1 MEKTCEPSFYGAFRK
16 KSRRRRSVWR
26 TGLWIWCKI
35 TNCFENYSGVWWKN
49 FFFVFQSGLRIGQ
62 DYNESD
68 VESDTT
74 DLRHTFR
81 SKTNV
86 NLTLTRKKYC
96 QSTKVYYNIFN
107 SEFEFEQL
115 QNQIKAMRKHV
126 FNIAF
131 NLFLQNVPTEKL
143 PNELWEKI
151 WKITLL
157 EKEPDM
163 SPTHSSGTRE
173 KIRKWTLFENER
185 ITDCFGAAG
194 NIHMI
199 LFEILYKH
207 AQIMLPPHLVSFKS
221 NITNTLEPRGLPLVF
236 LTYLWISRIFYEC
249 STWD

>member
-1 MEKTCEPSFYGAFRK
+1 MNHPFTAHLERKVAEEDLSEEPDSGFGVRL
-16 KSRRRRSVWR
+16 RIV
-26 TGLWIWCKI
+26 LKI
-35 TNCFENYSGVWWKN
+35 TADSDER

-236 LTYLWISRIFYEC
+236 LTYL
-249 STWD
+249 